1 MTMMDRMRAQMQA
14 HRAPQTS
21 HSQAISGISELN
33 PAPADDSP
41 LPEAS
46 TSTTQVPMSAIDPSL
61 LCSNPALANGS
72 PVLVV
77 PGPSTQ
83 ASVISPFS
91 DVTRI
96 AQLSSVSSG
105 PTTTPGLITPTNRV
119 PPTPHSPLTDEDELL
134 QLPLTPV
141 TNKWTTTSKAKGK
154 KRVCVPD
161 EGEERSEGSH
171 AKRPRRNRK

>member
-1 MTMMDRMRAQMQA
+1 MMDHMRTQMQA
-14 HRAPQTS
+14 HHTPQTS
-21 HSQAISGISELN
+21 HSQAISGISKSN
-33 PAPADDSP
+33 PAPADNSP

-46 TSTTQVPMSAIDPSL
+46 MSTTQVLMSAIDPSL

-119 PPTPHSPLTDEDELL
+119 PPTPHSPLTDE
-134 QLPLTPV
+134 PLTPV
-141 TNKWTTTSKAKGK
+141 TNKRTTTSKAKGK
-154 KRVCVPD
+154 KRACVPD
-161 EGEERSEGSH
+161 EGKERSEGSR